1 MDIQHLLDRFEDL
14 LNESRRIPFSGNLIV
29 DAQRSWD
36 LIDQMRISIPE
47 QIKQANRLNQER
59 DRVIAQAKEE
69 ASRIVELAR
78 EQADKFVQ
86 EHVIAQQAEELAATI
101 EARARRE
108 ARTIQDDADDYVM
121 DSLNQLEAS
130 LIRTLTVVRNGLEKV
145 RRDRAVR
152 ASEESSASL
161 SVTADQRAPAP
172 VIESAGGQE

>member
-47 QIKQANRLNQER
+47 QIKQAQRLNQER

-69 ASRIVELAR
+69 ASRIVELAK
-78 EQADKFVQ
+78 EQADRFVQ
-86 EHVIAQQAEELAATI
+86 EHAIAQQAQDLAATI

-108 ARTIQDDADDYVM
+108 ARVIQDDADDYVM
-121 DSLNQLEAS
+121 DSLNQLEAN

-145 RRDRAVR
+145 RRDRAAR
-152 ASEESSASL
+152 ASEESSAP
-161 SVTADQRAPAP
+161 TTTDQRSPAPA
-172 VIESAGGQE
+172 IESAGGQE

>member
-47 QIKQANRLNQER
+47 QIKQAQRLNQER
-59 DRVIAQAKEE
+59 DRIVAQAKEE
-69 ASRIVELAR
+69 ASRIIELAR
-78 EQADKFVQ
+78 EQADKLVQ
-86 EHVIAQQAEELAATI
+86 EHVIAQQAEDLAATI

-108 ARTIQDDADDYVM
+108 ARAIQNEADDYVV
-121 DSLNQLEAS
+121 DSLTQLEAN

-145 RRDRAVR
+145 QRDRAVR
-152 ASEESSASL
+152 DSEEL
-161 SVTADQRAPAP
+161 VEPAP
-172 VIESAGGQE
+172 VGQPPPPPTAEPTDRQE